1 VLQGTSQLRPVYKNL
16 TRTKQVKKN
25 FPLFRVTYFILV
37 NIFENIKNTTII
49 AFLDSFNKF
58 RKTVVDNLKN
68 LNNFKTFKK

>member
-1 VLQGTSQLRPVYKNL
+1 VLQATPQLRLVYKNL
-16 TRTKQVKKN
+16 TRTKQVKKK

-37 NIFENIKNTTII
+37 NISENIKNTIII